1 MYKQEEAQTA
11 GQQSIMFSFCRKF
24 CFLILLDVPLRKN
37 ERNKTF
43 YYSVDLFD
51 ALVQI

>member
-24 CFLILLDVPLRKN
+24 CFLILLDV
-37 ERNKTF
+37 
-43 YYSVDLFD
+43 LFSSGD
-51 ALVQI
+51 TNTTSSLGQLDISYNLQS